1 MKNVT
6 TSLLLAFAAVLIS
19 WNATAAFAQKPID
32 IAKPD
37 DTSDMH
43 SSWELPPI
51 DESMTVKQ
59 CIAGAKKGKA
69 DAQIEL
75 ALRYF
80 DGKGV
85 KKDSEKALDYA
96 LKSAMQGNGK
106 ALYFLA
112 CIEVNFFKS
121 ELGYSYVKLAAEKGY
136 VLAQFQMGS
145 IKFTQGDYAQSYQW
159 HLKAANQGYL
169 QSCYECGLYLLM
181 GDGVEQNLE
190 EAVRWF
196 RVAAEGGH
204 MRAQYELGICYANG
218 EGVEQDYKES
228 AKWIAKSAAQNH
240 PRSLFLIG
248 MYYIKGI
255 GVAPDYQ
262 KGINYVIKASV
273 HGSKDAN
280 EFLKQLQNE
289 KNEKE
294 DFVPVPNEQE
304 QKAFG

>member
-6 TSLLLAFAAVLIS
+6 KSLLLVFAAVLIS

-106 ALYFLA
+106 ALYFLS
-112 CIEVNFFKS
+112 CIEVNVFKS
-121 ELGYSYVKLAAEKGY
+121 QLGYSYVKLAAEKGY
-136 VLAQFQMGS
+136 VLAQVQMGM
-145 IKFTQGDYAQSYQW
+145 IKYTEGDYAQSYQW
-159 HLKAANQGYL
+159 HLKAAKQGYL
-169 QSCYECGLYLLM
+169 QSCYECGLFLLT

-190 EAVRWF
+190 EAVRWY
-196 RVAAEGGH
+196 RIAAEGGH
-204 MRAQYELGICYANG
+204 MRAQFELGICYANG
-218 EGVEQDYKES
+218 EGVEQNYEE
-228 AKWIAKSAAQNH
+228 AIKWLSKSAEKNH
-240 PRSLFLIG
+240 PRSLYTLGVFYLQG
-248 MYYIKGI
+248 KG
-255 GVAPDYQ
+255 VDPDPQ
-262 KGINYVIKASV
+262 KGMEYMIKASI
-273 HGSKDAN
+273 HGSKDAS
-280 EFLKQLQNE
+280 EFLRHIQEQND
-289 KNEKE
+289 NEE
-294 DFVPVPNEQE
+294 DEEDLPSEQS